1 MPQHLAETYAYV
13 RSWEEQ
19 HLECSDLFAAWTT
32 QLLMRMIRL
41 ANEAY
46 EYPSRYER
54 LERSLYLIL
63 ALERQ
68 FGADVSSTR
77 ILGKIHETTT
87 DRPDQ
92 FIRETLD
99 PCLVRVC
106 FSLDKSWKVRKAQV
120 DFAQLRIV
128 DPARHRWIKFDG

>member
-41 ANEAY
+41 AIEAY

-54 LERSLYLIL
+54 LERSLYLIF

-106 FSLDKSWKVRKAQV
+106 FHPIWYQDLYFMLIYSSVR
-120 DFAQLRIV
+120 I
-128 DPARHRWIKFDG
+128 